1 MKEAISEDV
10 DIMNRQENVSDELN
24 KVKELVYNYIKQLR
38 KAQLLN
44 SNYLKVDSF
53 LKELEL
59 SEDIREDKMTD
70 IELHNRIKDGVL
82 SWMGSDEIIKYVMTN
97 YPKVFEMYTKK
108 EKKSTEEEEE
118 EVEPTHELNTI
129 KRIIN
134 EPTILTTEELYKKI
148 ENLYFENK
156 KNLKLL
162 EDLRN
167 QNENLIE
174 TISKNDEDVTEVI
187 TLFKNVY
194 QYLKQK
200 IHDLEY
206 AINTQEKSYGNLQ
219 EENKQLLQEVYLKI
233 YIE

>member
-59 SEDIREDKMTD
+59 SEDIREDNKMTD

-108 EKKSTEEEEE
+108 EKKSTEDEE
-118 EVEPTHELNTI
+118 EVEPTHELDTI

-194 QYLKQK
+194 ISIFK
-200 IHDLEY
+200 IE
-206 AINTQEKSYGNLQ
+206 NT
-219 EENKQLLQEVYLKI
+219 
-233 YIE
+233 

>member
-10 DIMNRQENVSDELN
+10 DIMNRQENLSDELN

-59 SEDIREDKMTD
+59 SEDIREDNKMTD

-108 EKKSTEEEEE
+108 EKKSTEEEE

-194 QYLKQK
+194 
-200 IHDLEY
+200 
-206 AINTQEKSYGNLQ
+206 IN
-219 EENKQLLQEVYLKI
+219 I
-233 YIE
+233 

>member
-59 SEDIREDKMTD
+59 SEDIREDNKMTD

-118 EVEPTHELNTI
+118 VEPTHELDTI

-194 QYLKQK
+194 ISIFK
-200 IHDLEY
+200 IE
-206 AINTQEKSYGNLQ
+206 NT
-219 EENKQLLQEVYLKI
+219 
-233 YIE
+233 

>member
-174 TISKNDEDVTEVI
+174 TTSKNDEDVTEVI

-194 QYLKQK
+194 
-200 IHDLEY
+200 
-206 AINTQEKSYGNLQ
+206 IN
-219 EENKQLLQEVYLKI
+219 I
-233 YIE
+233 